1 MTKKDLRAIAIGSV
15 LGLGGFA
22 TIWWLFKR
30 IRTIPEISPAV
41 VKWEGN

>member
-1 MTKKDLRAIAIGSV
+1 MTKKDLKAIAIGSV
-15 LGLGGFA
+15 IGISGFA

-30 IRTIPEISPAV
+30 TRTIPEINPAL